1 MSGSGRPL
9 IITDCDEVLLHML
22 VPFREWLNDLHQLDL
37 IIGHEDFS
45 EAIRRKDSGDPVERE
60 HVWELLRGFFATEM
74 HRQTPIA
81 GALDAL
87 ARLSEIADIE
97 VLTNITEEDHAR
109 REAQLRQWG
118 VSHKVHWNQGGKGRP
133 LARIVAERQP
143 GVSVFIDD
151 LAQHHASVAKHAPA
165 TWRLHM
171 MGEPEVAPHISP
183 APDAH
188 ARIRSEEHTSELQS
202 H

>member
-1 MSGSGRPL
+1 
-9 IITDCDEVLLHML
+9 ML
-22 VPFREWLNDLHQLDL
+22 FR
-37 IIGHEDFS
+37 S
-45 EAIRRKDSGDPVERE
+45 
-60 HVWELLRGFFATEM
+60 
-74 HRQTPIA
+74 
-81 GALDAL
+81 
-87 ARLSEIADIE
+87 IE

-188 ARIRSEEHTSELQS
+188 ARIDRWADAEVWIREKLLGGVGAV
-202 H
+202 